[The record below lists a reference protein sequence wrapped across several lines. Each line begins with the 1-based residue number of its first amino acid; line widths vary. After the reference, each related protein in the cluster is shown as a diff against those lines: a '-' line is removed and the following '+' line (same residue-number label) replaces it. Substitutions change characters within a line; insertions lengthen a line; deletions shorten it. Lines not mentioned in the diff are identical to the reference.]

1 MSSNPKF
8 TYESDPDDNVAGD
21 DFIVE
26 SDDDDDEEE
35 IVESDDDDEE
45 LVADIDDDDD
55 DTPILPPSRISIPP
69 PKVPS
74 APRISI
80 PHPKVPSAPRTSI
93 PPPKVPSAPKSP
105 ISIPQPSRSTQ
116 KFFKESEKEEILK
129 QLKGLNIQDIIP
141 TQDIPDI
148 TDLLYRDIDE
158 DENDFEKRRRLTME
172 IKNNKRVEI
181 NNATAVLLGRKIC
194 KSMRLGIEYH
204 NDERDV
210 INYILDTI
218 AST

>member
-8 TYESDPDDNVAGD
+8 TYESDPDDNVAGN

-26 SDDDDDEEE
+26 SDDDDEEE
-35 IVESDDDDEE
+35 IVESDDDDEEEIVESDDDDDDDDDDEE

-74 APRISI
+74 APR
-80 PHPKVPSAPRTSI
+80 TSI
-93 PPPKVPSAPKSP
+93 PPPKV
-105 ISIPQPSRSTQ
+105 PSRSTQ